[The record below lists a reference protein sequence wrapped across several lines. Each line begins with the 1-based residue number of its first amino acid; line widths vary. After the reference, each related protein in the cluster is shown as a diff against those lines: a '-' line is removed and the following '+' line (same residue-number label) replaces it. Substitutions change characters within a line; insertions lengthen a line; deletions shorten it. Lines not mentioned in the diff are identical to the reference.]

1 MAIRRIHLAHE
12 PVLRQVAKP
21 VTRFDDGL
29 QQLIDDMFEMM
40 RAAPGVGLAA
50 PQVGE
55 SIRLFVAEW
64 PEDEE
69 DPESLKAYTIVN
81 PVIVRAKGEEESE
94 EGCLSIP
101 GYVGDVR
108 RATEVVVKGKDRLGN
123 KIRLRVHGWL
133 ARVFQ
138 HEIDHLDGVLF
149 IDRVDSPDKIRA
161 VEPGEEER
169 AEMEAAGR
177 VTVPVTSG
185 L

>member
-1 MAIRRIHLAHE
+1 MAIRRIYLAHE

-21 VTRFDDGL
+21 ATRFDDGL
-29 QQLIDDMFEMM
+29 QELIDDMFETL

-55 SIRLFVAEW
+55 GTRLFVAEW

-69 DPESLKAYTIVN
+69 DPESVKSYAIVN
-81 PVIVRAKGEEESE
+81 PVIMRAKGEEEAE

-108 RATEVVVKGKDRLGN
+108 RATEVVVKGKDRHAK
-123 KIRLRVHGWL
+123 KIRLRVNGWL

-138 HEIDHLDGVLF
+138 HEIDHLDGILF
-149 IDRVDSPDKIRA
+149 IDRVDSPDKIRR
-161 VEPGEEER
+161 VEPGEEEQ
-169 AEMEAAGR
+169 AEMEASGRPAGR
-177 VTVPVTSG
+177 D

>member
-69 DPESLKAYTIVN
+69 DPESLRSYAIVN
-81 PVIVRAKGEEESE
+81 PVIARARGEEEGE
-94 EGCLSIP
+94 EGCLSVP
-101 GYVGDVR
+101 GYVGDVW
-108 RATEVVVKGKDRLGN
+108 RATEVVVKGKDRYGK
-123 KIRLRVHGWL
+123 KIRLRVDGWL

-161 VEPGEEER
+161 VVPGEEEQ

-177 VTVPVTSG
+177 ATAAMIGS
-185 L
+185 

>member
-21 VTRFDDGL
+21 VNRFDGTL
-29 QQLIDDMFEMM
+29 QALIDDMFETM

-55 SIRLFVAEW
+55 SVRLFVAEW

-69 DPESLKAYTIVN
+69 DPESVKSYAIVN
-81 PVIVRAKGEEESE
+81 PVIARAKGEEEAE
-94 EGCLSIP
+94 EGCLSVP
-101 GYVGDVR
+101 GYVGDVW
-108 RATEVVVKGKDRLGN
+108 RATEVVVKGKDRHGK
-123 KIRLRVHGWL
+123 KIRLRVNGWL

-161 VEPGEEER
+161 VQPGDEEK
-169 AEMEAAGR
+169 AEMEAAGH
-177 VTVPVTSG
+177 SAMD
-185 L
+185 

>member
-1 MAIRRIHLAHE
+1 MAIRRIHLSHE

-21 VTRFDDGL
+21 VTRFDDRL
-29 QQLIDDMFEMM
+29 QELIDDMFETM
-40 RAAPGVGLAA
+40 RAAPGVGLSA
-50 PQVGE
+50 PQVGK

-69 DPESLKAYTIVN
+69 DPESLKSYAIAN
-81 PVIVRAKGEEESE
+81 PVIARTMGEEEEAE
-94 EGCLSIP
+94 EGCLSVP

-108 RATEVVVKGKDRLGN
+108 RATEVVVKGKDRYGK
-123 KIRLRVHGWL
+123 KIRTKVDGWL

-138 HEIDHLDGVLF
+138 HEIDHLDGILF

-169 AEMEAAGR
+169 VEVEAAGK
-177 VTVPVTSG
+177 VVASQ
-185 L
+185 